1 MLSVHESSSSLPS
14 NVQSGPWT
22 KNDPPWLATS
32 RSSTFLSTTGSH
44 ATSIPAH
51 SNRER
56 DLPKWRA
63 FLAGRS
69 RSGPQASTPSN
80 ASMHAR
86 GHSSPS
92 EPQLER
98 AFNTSPPES
107 RSLTAS
113 EVGGSNKSSY
123 GVRTSFLRTRWAP
136 NRQSRDRRSA
146 HYSVAETSGEPG
158 CEKRL
163 SAKDSSPFGS
173 RLLAFR

>member
-32 RSSTFLSTTGSH
+32 RSSTFLSTGSH
-44 ATSIPAH
+44 AGSIPAH
-51 SNRER
+51 SKRER

-69 RSGPQASTPSN
+69 RGGPQASTLSN
-80 ASMHAR
+80 VSMHTR
-86 GHSSPS
+86 EHSSSS
-92 EPQLER
+92 EPQVGR
-98 AFNTSPPES
+98 VFNTSPPES
-107 RSLTAS
+107 RSLTAP

-123 GVRTSFLRTRWAP
+123 GVRTSFLRTRWTP

-146 HYSVAETSGEPG
+146 HCSVSEPSGELG
-158 CEKRL
+158 CEKKL

-173 RLLAFR
+173 RLLTFR